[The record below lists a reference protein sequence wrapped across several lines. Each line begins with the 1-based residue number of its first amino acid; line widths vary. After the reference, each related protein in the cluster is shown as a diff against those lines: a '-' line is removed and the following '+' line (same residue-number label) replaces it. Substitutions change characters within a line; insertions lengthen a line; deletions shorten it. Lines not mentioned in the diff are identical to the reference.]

1 MKECFLQGLVIM
13 KNPGEYARALVRAV
27 GKVLATQTA
36 HRGFPEKDQLRFQN
50 QRVRENSRNAR
61 IGALGMVIFN
71 AAAALFFLL
80 GFGGLT
86 IPHAFEMH
94 LFEIYVADIL
104 IGIAFL
110 VATGV
115 LNRKRKESVVA
126 WNVAIVF
133 LLVWTFLSA
142 VAIDNAH
149 QDHSNHITNI
159 QLALFMSAL
168 LITLKP
174 SASIISS
181 VAVALAAFLF
191 IWRVQ
196 PDPFMKTLTFGNI
209 IFTVVASF
217 IFSRIQFANKVA
229 TFLHIRTIEAQ
240 NQEIQEGRLRNHIF
254 DFVIDNKLSPREG
267 EILPLL
273 IRGLSNQAIADMVF
287 VSLDTVKKHVYNIYR
302 KASVENRLSLLRKIE
317 STPDRG
323 TMDTSDPA

>member
-1 MKECFLQGLVIM
+1 M
-13 KNPGEYARALVRAV
+13 KNLRYYAKALLIAMD
-27 GKVLATQTA
+27 KVLATQTA
-36 HRGFPEKDQLRFQN
+36 HRGFPKKDKHDFQN
-50 QRVRENSRNAR
+50 QLVRENSRNAR

-94 LFEIYVADIL
+94 LFEIYVTDIL
-104 IGIAFL
+104 IGTVFL
-110 VATGV
+110 VATGISI
-115 LNRKRKESVVA
+115 RKGKESKVGL
-126 WNVAIVF
+126 NVAIVF

-142 VAIDNAH
+142 LAIDSAH

-181 VAVALAAFLF
+181 VAAALAAFLF

-196 PDPFMKTLTFGNI
+196 PDPFMRTLTFGNI

-229 TFLHIRTIEAQ
+229 IFIHIRTIEAQ
-240 NQEIQEGRLRNHIF
+240 NQEIQEGRLKDHIY
-254 DFVIDNKLSPREG
+254 DFAIANKLSPREG

-302 KASVENRLSLLRKIE
+302 KATVENRLSLLRKIE
-317 STPDRG
+317 STPDRR
-323 TMDTSDPA
+323 TRDSSDPA